1 MCTTRAELQLS
12 FFFPQIST
20 NIRGGFLKPLS
31 RLKCPEQTRGDF
43 GVGEE
48 EEEEEGIGYG

>member
-48 EEEEEGIGYG
+48 EEEEGIGYG